1 MADGDLDD
9 LAGGEKRAVG
19 CGCPGGLLRGFSFWA
34 RLAAGLAAL
43 ILGSWVLGGVAVGVE
58 GRGGPPTSP
67 PEKEKKC
74 NESSPD
80 LEYECVGKP
89 VNNATG
95 DETEEQTDIQIGGRG
110 PGLVLKR
117 SYDSFAAAEAREGPF
132 GIGWSA
138 PYNGSLEVSG
148 EKVVIHEANGSAIE
162 FYESGSE
169 YTQGGWDEARLVKE
183 SSGSYVYTLPDQSKE
198 EFNSEGKL
206 VKETD
211 HDGNSNTLTYK
222 EGKLEK
228 VTDGD
233 SRSLTFKYN
242 GEGLVES
249 VTDPMGHVVS
259 YTYSAKQLASV
270 KIEGKVRWEFEYT
283 SPHLLSKV
291 TDGREHSTTIK
302 YEATTHRVT
311 EETQAGHTRKWKYGT
326 NETTLTEPNGSET
339 LETFNTAG
347 EPTKITRAK
356 GKSEETTTEYEYE
369 TSTYARVKMLDPNK
383 HEWKYGYD
391 AEGNKTSEKDPNGD
405 ERKWKYNTKHEIE
418 SETTPEGETT
428 TIKRNGDGNPEAV
441 ERPAGSETQKTLYT
455 YTTKQDLSEEVAPPK
470 GTVKFTYDPA
480 GDKETETDAESNKR
494 RWEYNEDSQVTAEV
508 SPRGF
513 TTKTVRNEYG
523 LPTKITDPLG
533 HTTEYKY
540 DGNQNIETEVDG
552 NGHTTKYVYNEENL
566 PTKVEEADGNHTET
580 GYDSE
585 GQMTSH
591 TDGNSHK
598 WEYKR
603 NALEQVTEEI
613 NPLGQTTKK
622 TYEKAGNLASIEDPE
637 KHVTTVKYDESNRP
651 KEKIYS
657 TGNPATVKYTYNKD
671 SLVTN
676 MSDGTGE
683 TVNSYDK
690 LDRLTEY
697 VSGAGKT
704 VKYTY
709 NLDNQP
715 TAITYPNG
723 KAVKDTY
730 DKDARLEKVIDWNN
744 QTTKFSYNPD
754 SQLEKTTFP
763 SGTEDEDTY
772 AYNEADQMTE
782 VKMSKSTVKL
792 ASLAY
797 TRDGD
802 GQVKETTNTGLP
814 GPATIKDTY
823 DASNRLTESGGSGYE
838 YNAANSP
845 TKIESTGTYTYNSAD
860 ELEEGAAS
868 VKYAYNDDGQRTQ
881 TKPASGEPTNYSYD
895 QVGNLT
901 KVERAT
907 PTIKDTYTYNGNN
920 LRQTQT
926 INSSKA
932 NLTWDTAG
940 QLPLILNDEANN
952 YIYGPENLPIEQI
965 PETGETQYLHH
976 DQQGSTR
983 ILTNTKGETEAAYTY
998 NPYGTINTKT
1008 TKGPTTPL
1016 LYDAQYTNTDT
1027 ELIYLR
1033 ARTYDPNTAQFLSI
1047 DPALRTT
1054 SGPYTYTKDNPENS
1068 QDLTGRCE
1076 VSDIPRRDRGW
1087 LPPGQIVQVPPP
1099 PPGQG
1104 KGRGAP
1110 FPFPFPLPFPVPVF
1124 GVPPIFVV
1132 PTPPPPG
1139 GAKGGNGPE
1148 PQPKQGPRPG
1158 GPPPGIGKK
1167 AVEESEGPLASPL

>member
-1 MADGDLDD
+1 MADGDLED
-9 LAGGEKRAVG
+9 LADRGEWAAG
-19 CGCPGGLLRGFSFWA
+19 CGRTGKLARGSLAWG
-34 RLAAGLAAL
+34 RLVAGLA
-43 ILGSWVLGGVAVGVE
+43 VLVVAFGVMAAAAAADE
-58 GRGGPPTSP
+58 GTGGPPTSP
-67 PEKEKKC
+67 PPGETEC
-74 NESSPD
+74 ECENPADPNLAIESSGDPVASSSGD
-80 LEYECVGKP
+80 LAEV
-89 VNNATG
+89 
-95 DETEEQTDIQIGGRG
+95 QTDLSIGGRG
-110 PGLVLKR
+110 PRLR
-117 SYDSFAAAEAREGPF
+117 IARAYDSLAASRASTAGPWGF
-132 GIGWSA
+132 GWTG
-138 PYNGSLEVSG
+138 PYDASLEVNSG
-148 EKVVIHEANGSAIE
+148 EGTATVHQGGGSSAV
-162 FYESGSE
+162 FYKSGSE
-169 YTQGGWDEARLVKE
+169 YTQGGWTEARLVT
-183 SSGSYVYTLPDQSKE
+183 SGENYIYTLPDQSKL

-233 SRSLTFKYN
+233 NRSLTFKYN

-249 VTDPMGHVVS
+249 ATDPMGHVVS
-259 YTYSAKQLASV
+259 YTYKEKQLASV
-270 KIEGKVRWEFEYT
+270 TIEGKERWKFEYE
-283 SPHLLSKV
+283 SPHLLTKI
-291 TDGREHSTTIK
+291 TDGRGHATTVK
-302 YEATTHRVT
+302 YEGTTHKVT
-311 EETQAGHTRKWKYGT
+311 EEEYGGHNHKWEYKT
-326 NETTLTEPNGSET
+326 NETKITEPNGSET

-369 TSTYARVKMLDPNK
+369 TSTYARVKMLDGNK

-405 ERKWKYNTKHEIE
+405 EHKWKYNTKHEVE

-428 TIKRNGDGNPEAV
+428 TIKRNSDGNPEAV

-455 YTTKQDLSEEVAPPK
+455 YTAKQDLSEEVAPPK
-470 GTVKFTYDPA
+470 GTVKYTYDPA
-480 GDKETETDAESNKR
+480 GDKETETDAEGNKR
-494 RWEYNEDSQVTAEV
+494 RWEYNEDSQETAEV

-552 NGHTTKYVYNEENL
+552 NGHTTKLVYNEENL

-651 KEKIYS
+651 KERIYS
-657 TGNPATVKYTYNKD
+657 TGNPTTVKYTYNKD

-676 MSDGTGE
+676 MTDGTGE

-704 VKYTY
+704 VKYNY

-754 SQLEKTTFP
+754 SQLEKTVFP
-763 SGTEDEDTY
+763 SGTVDEDTY

-782 VKMSKSTVKL
+782 VKMNKSTTKL
-792 ASLAY
+792 GALAY

-802 GQVKETTNTGLP
+802 GQVKETTNNGLP
-814 GPATIKDTY
+814 GATTIKDTY
-823 DASNRLTESGGSGYE
+823 DASNRLTESDGSAYE

-845 TKIESTGTYTYNSAD
+845 TKIEGTGTYTYNTAA
-860 ELEEGAAS
+860 ELEEGPAT
-868 VKYAYNDDGQRTQ
+868 VKYTYNPDGQRTQ
-881 TKPASGEPTNYSYD
+881 AKPATGEPTNYSYD
-895 QVGNLT
+895 QAGNLT
-901 KVERAT
+901 KVERTT
-907 PTIKDTYTYNGNN
+907 PTIKGTYTYNANN

-926 INSSKA
+926 INTTKT
-932 NLTWDTAG
+932 NLTWDTAEPT
-940 QLPLILNDEANN
+940 PLILNDETNN
-952 YIYGPENLPIEQI
+952 YIYGPNNLPIAQI

-983 ILTNTKGETEAAYTY
+983 LLTNTKGETEAAYTY

-1033 ARTYDPNTAQFLSI
+1033 ARTYDPNTAQFLTN
-1047 DPALRTT
+1047 DPALEST
-1054 SGPYTYTKDNPENS
+1054 GAPYTYAIDNPLNHADATGECGGPTS
-1068 QDLTGRCE
+1068 QECADAKAHVQWLLAIGYGGYAVAFGGFVASAPLLFTGSGLATLGASSFVAGFATGAFQDL
-1076 VSDIPRRDRGW
+1076 P
-1087 LPPGQIVQVPPP
+1087 
-1099 PPGQG
+1099 
-1104 KGRGAP
+1104 A
-1110 FPFPFPLPFPVPVF
+1110 
-1124 GVPPIFVV
+1124 
-1132 PTPPPPG
+1132 
-1139 GAKGGNGPE
+1139 AY
-1148 PQPKQGPRPG
+1148 KQEAEAC
-1158 GPPPGIGKK
+1158 K
-1167 AVEESEGPLASPL
+1167 E